1 MTLYSAPKL
10 LICNFGCYG
19 IAFWY
24 RSSIILVSLQ
34 RYSVI
39 APASFWSCPIVIPA
53 QAGIHIFGRN
63 PCGNIDDWRGVMD
76 AESSSA

>member
-53 QAGIHIFGRN
+53 QAGIHVGILM
-63 PCGNIDDWRGVMD
+63 IGVVLWMLNQVQHD
-76 AESSSA
+76 SIML